1 MDLTIPDILH
11 FRAVCVKHL
20 YFSFKKLK
28 FGDGVSSTVGLGF

>member
-20 YFSFKKLK
+20 YFSFKLK
-28 FGDGVSSTVGLGF
+28 FGDGVSSMVGLGF